1 MPDQTTISVS
11 STWQGGMKFFAADGL
26 GHTVTSDAPSE
37 DGVPFDGFKPPA
49 LLLAALAGCAGVD
62 VAAISLKQRQAVTGL
77 EINVT
82 GKQAPEA
89 PWVYEEIHMEYI
101 LRGSGLN
108 EKSISRAIELSETR
122 YCSVAASLNKDCKLT
137 NSYRIIEEA
146 SG

>member
-11 STWQGGMKFFAADGL
+11 STWQGGMKFSADDEY

-37 DGVPFDGFKPPA
+37 DGAPFDGLKPSA

-82 GKQAPEA
+82 GKQAPDA
-89 PWVYEEIHMEYI
+89 PWGYQEIHMEYV
-101 LRGSGLN
+101 LKGRGLN

-122 YCSVAASLNKDCKLT
+122 YCSVAASLSKDCKLT
-137 NSYRIIEEA
+137 NSIRIIEEA
-146 SG
+146 TE